1 MRAAMGGRGGDG
13 AALRAVRTYHTY
25 EKDGRYFSPKP
36 QHDGDPN
43 MKAKG
48 MDNENTG
55 RTAKRLTRPMTLPR
69 MPSGVVPWAIA
80 GTRRVRDQ

>member
-1 MRAAMGGRGGDG
+1 
-13 AALRAVRTYHTY
+13 
-25 EKDGRYFSPKP
+25 
-36 QHDGDPN
+36 

>member
-1 MRAAMGGRGGDG
+1 VRAAMGGRGGDG

-43 MKAKG
+43 MKDRG

-55 RTAKRLTRPMTLPR
+55 RTAKRLTRPMTFPR
-69 MPSGVVPWAIA
+69 MPSGVVPWAMA